1 MRRLK
6 DVIDAGVHLTDWTLW
21 YKSQFFRYPPVSYC
35 NHHFLN
41 NPGSAPGKEMK
52 PYVSGG
58 LLASLFWG
66 SWASA
71 QSGTCN
77 ATSDCVS
84 GCCSTS
90 GYCGF
95 GPSFCGDDVCVS
107 SCDALAECGP
117 YAEVANT
124 TCPLNVCCSPF
135 GFCGTTEEFC
145 GTDCQS
151 HCGAVT
157 EPSCSGTSSDA
168 RYIGYYEAWNY
179 QHPCDN
185 ILPSNI
191 DVEPWTHLYYAFAG
205 INSQSSEIETVYPN
219 DDMYIP
225 DFIALKK
232 KKSTLKTFISVGGWD
247 LGGEIFSDMTSFS
260 GSRSAFVT
268 SVVSFMDKW
277 GFDGVDI
284 DWEYP
289 AASDRGGKDADT
301 ANLVTLLK
309 ELKAACGESYGI
321 SVTLPSS
328 YWYLKGFDIASMAD
342 YVDWFNFMAYDI
354 HGTWDGTVSN
364 WTSSDV
370 NPHTNLTEI
379 SDGLDLLWRND
390 IDPGKVL
397 LGLGFYGRSF
407 TLADSSCDTP
417 GCGFDA
423 SAYGSG
429 GAAPGECTRTS
440 GILSD
445 YEISRIISEYNPTV
459 VYSETAGV
467 NWMTWNEKEWV
478 SFDNGKT
485 LKQKADFA
493 NSRCL
498 GGLFSWALDLGGPGS
513 LENPNAMSASDTSMD
528 GASTDGGS
536 DGTGDLYVGQ
546 EIFDNHTVVGVGPI
560 NMIFPPSTLDSL
572 TTIQPEPFVTSIE
585 VAWTTTETVTISETV
600 VPTTTIT
607 RVIVTTTITLD
618 PIITSEIPYW
628 NWNITTAN
636 QTTGTAVLFPSLP
649 IGSVIITD
657 KLDFVTQTSN
667 YSSRTLLVPP
677 WPWSTTSLPTTVP
690 TGPTIHFIQGDP
702 PSPTCT
708 AGCGTKCET
717 FCEAPCMDNCDVGGG
732 ESSGFDDPSDPDP
745 PSNQRCSGPDCVNG
759 KCAGPLCVVF
769 GCSGAD
775 CDESSGTCLGS
786 DCEETG
792 CMGDGCSS
800 KGSCT
805 SDPCQ
810 TVGCTGDDCNGSGL
824 CFGLQCISLGCIGLL
839 CDKSTGSCSGSNCH
853 KVSCSGPNC
862 DDGVCT
868 GKGCTGEDDDC
879 EEEEV
884 GICTEF
890 VYSTLDS
897 DASTYATETT
907 TSCDTITACYA
918 EATTTT
924 STLSDD
930 GTGTTAFIAYAFE
943 TDAAVASSVADDI
956 DADFESAIS
965 EWESTS
971 TTTTTTTTKSTT
983 TTTSKTTTG
992 PAATSTLNTSP
1003 DEVSYSCHG
1012 MSGECGIFVGLHS
1025 FCNVAKSYI
1034 RGNQIYGTTDDN
1046 AKTGECYTD
1055 NVSGGF
1061 GCGIFVKGD
1070 GCQLEGSVMQA
1081 AYDHVLDSG
1090 CEICGQVEFSNG
1102 CHMRVDYV
1110 SGCTTQND
1118 GPAHF
1123 VSFDDGSTGSA
1134 GSANS
1139 TALTLMSSLNPASS
1153 SSATSSW
1160 TTSTSEYAASTE
1172 GVFSSSAA

>member
-1 MRRLK
+1 MKAHLS
-6 DVIDAGVHLTDWTLW
+6 AGIFISSLW
-21 YKSQFFRYPPVSYC
+21 S
-35 NHHFLN
+35 
-41 NPGSAPGKEMK
+41 
-52 PYVSGG
+52 
-58 LLASLFWG
+58 

-77 ATSDCVS
+77 ATSECVS

-107 SCDALAECGP
+107 SCDAVAECGQP
-117 YAEVANT
+117 CPSLHFP
-124 TCPLNVCCSPF
+124 TCGLPLLMELDR
-135 GFCGTTEEFC
+135 FCGTTEEFC

-151 HCGAVT
+151 NCGAAT
-157 EPSCSGTSSDA
+157 EPSCSGSSSDA

-179 QHPCDN
+179 QRPCDN

-205 INSQSSEIETVYPN
+205 INSETSEIETVYAN
-219 DDMYIP
+219 DDTYLA
-225 DFIALKK
+225 DFNALKN
-232 KKSTLKTFISVGGWD
+232 KKSSLKTFISVGGWD
-247 LGGEIFSDMTSFS
+247 LGGKIFSDMTSFP
-260 GSRSAFVT
+260 GTRSAFVK
-268 SVVSFMDKW
+268 SAISFMETW
-277 GFDGVDI
+277 GFDGIDI

-301 ANLVTLLK
+301 ANFVTFLK
-309 ELKAACGESYGI
+309 ELKEACGDTYGI

-328 YWYLKGFDIASMAD
+328 YWYLKGFDVVSMAN

-379 SDGLDLLWRND
+379 GEGLDLLWRND
-390 IDPGKVL
+390 IDPSKVL

-407 TLADSSCDTP
+407 TLADSNCTTP
-417 GCGFDA
+417 GCAFDA

-445 YEISRIISEYNPTV
+445 YEINRIISEYDPTV
-459 VYSETAGV
+459 VYAETAGV
-467 NWMTWNEKEWV
+467 NWMTWNENQWV

-493 NSRCL
+493 NNLCL

-513 LENPNAMSASDTSMD
+513 LENPNDMSASDTSME

-536 DGTGDLYVGQ
+536 DGTGDFYVGQ

-560 NMIFPPSTLDSL
+560 NMIFPPSTLDSP
-572 TTIQPEPFVTSIE
+572 TTIQPDHFVTSIE
-585 VAWTTTETVTISETV
+585 VAWTATETVTISETA

-607 RVIVTTTITLD
+607 RVIMTTTITLD

-628 NWNITTAN
+628 NWNITGAN
-636 QTTGTAVLFPSLP
+636 QTTGTTVLFPSLA
-649 IGSVIITD
+649 IGSVTITD
-657 KLDFVTQTSN
+657 NLSAVTQTAN
-667 YSSRTLLVPP
+667 SSRTLLIPP
-677 WPWSTTSLPTTVP
+677 WPWSTTSLPTTIP
-690 TGPTIHFIQGDP
+690 TGPTVHFIQGNP

-708 AGCGTKCET
+708 AGCGTKCQT
-717 FCEAPCMDNCDVGGG
+717 YCEAPCMDNCDVGDG
-732 ESSGFDDPSDPDP
+732 ESSGFEDPSDPDP
-745 PSNQRCSGPDCVNG
+745 PSDQKCSGPDCVNG
-759 KCAGPLCVVF
+759 ECTGPLCVLF
-769 GCSGAD
+769 GCSGSD
-775 CDESSGTCLGS
+775 CDESSGVCLGS
-786 DCEETG
+786 ECEETG
-792 CMGDGCSS
+792 CMGDGCS

-805 SDPCQ
+805 SSDSCQ
-810 TVGCTGDDCNGSGL
+810 TVGCAGDDCNGSGL
-824 CFGLQCISLGCIGLL
+824 CFGLDCISLGCIGLM
-839 CDKSTGSCSGSNCH
+839 CDKSTGKCSGINCH

-868 GKGCTGEDDDC
+868 GDGCTGEDEDC
-879 EEEEV
+879 EEEEADV
-884 GICTEF
+884 CTEF
-890 VYSTLDS
+890 VYSTLDTA
-897 DASTYATETT
+897 ASTYATETT

-924 STLSDD
+924 TTLSDD
-930 GTGTTAFIAYAFE
+930 GTGATAFIAYAF
-943 TDAAVASSVADDI
+943 DVDDAVASSVAAAI

-965 EWESTS
+965 EWEGSS
-971 TTTTTTTTKSTT
+971 TTATTAKTTTK
-983 TTTSKTTTG
+983 TTSKTTTG
-992 PAATSTLNTSP
+992 PAETSTLNTEP
-1003 DEVSYSCHG
+1003 DEVSYSCTG

-1025 FCNVAKSYI
+1025 FCDVAKSYI
-1034 RGNQIYGTTDDN
+1034 RGDEIYGTTDEN
-1046 AKTGECYTD
+1046 TNSGECYTN

-1061 GCGIFVKGD
+1061 GCGVFVKGD
-1070 GCQLEGSVMQA
+1070 GCQLKGTVMQA
-1081 AYDHVLDSG
+1081 AYDHLMDYG

-1118 GPAHF
+1118 GLLHLVGF
-1123 VSFDDGSTGSA
+1123 EDDSTVTSE
-1134 GSANS
+1134 NS
-1139 TALTLMSSLNPASS
+1139 TSSAVTLVSSLTP
-1153 SSATSSW
+1153 SW
-1160 TTSTSEYAASTE
+1160 TTSTSAYVE
-1172 GVFSSSAA
+1172 SSSGVPLG